1 MSVVRILSRAARL
14 SLMWVRTEPSC
25 CWSITTTLLRLMIYW
40 SRGREEG
47 EGDAEKGG
55 EVEAVTCGRI
65 SDDVWCRETGVGC
78 DTGVDR
84 EISSP
89 VDEVTSGELAVDGPN
104 TVFGRRREG
113 DRKEDVCGMTYTD
126 REGGDW
132 SMSVVKGTN
141 RLGTVEVG
149 SIVML
154 STAVV
159 LVSIPVGTSPLPLPI
174 LSESLS
180 AWQRNRQVN
189 WTTDNTTQWLL
200 ILNFISHKNTIP
212 LH

>member
-1 MSVVRILSRAARL
+1 M
-14 SLMWVRTEPSC
+14 
-25 CWSITTTLLRLMIYW
+25 
-40 SRGREEG
+40 
-47 EGDAEKGG
+47 
-55 EVEAVTCGRI
+55 
-65 SDDVWCRETGVGC
+65 
-78 DTGVDR
+78 
-84 EISSP
+84 
-89 VDEVTSGELAVDGPN
+89 DEVASGELAVDGPN

-126 REGGDW
+126 REGGGW
-132 SMSVVKGTN
+132 LMSVVKGTN

-180 AWQRNRQVN
+180 A
-189 WTTDNTTQWLL
+189 
-200 ILNFISHKNTIP
+200 
-212 LH
+212 